1 MAAMFGAWLCRKVS
15 HLCIR
20 KISDDGPSVLNAIA
34 IIRAPKPLYDGI
46 VPVSA
51 GIGAGKSRSQGGRPQ
66 VGADLPELI
75 RQMSVDNPLLARD
88 GSVANCS
95 SSALR

>member
-1 MAAMFGAWLCRKVS
+1 M
-15 HLCIR
+15 
-20 KISDDGPSVLNAIA
+20 
-34 IIRAPKPLYDGI
+34 GI

-75 RQMSVDNPLLARD
+75 RQMSVDNPLLGARRIR
-88 GSVANCS
+88 GELLKLGFEVPQPASPS
-95 SSALR
+95 T